1 MFALI
6 AGIISDVFTLYFP
19 RKRAQS
25 SYYYA
30 FLVHPR
36 HPKDIFRKFPF
47 LKYLPTWGLQMF
59 ERHWWPTTVSEITG
73 LTRHGSNEPIR
84 GFVISIPMTAE
95 YMLRDREH
103 ALAQIRRATIL
114 ARNKGAKIIGL
125 GALTASLSA
134 GGRSLTDIKGILIT
148 TGHTYTGYTVTN
160 TLLQT
165 YADMNVRPENAIVAI
180 VGAAGSIGSTSAK
193 LLAQKGVPRLI
204 LIDLERKLDA
214 VHAVA
219 AEVKKK
225 NPAISISVTDSI
237 AAAKEATGVITATN
251 APDALVRTEHI
262 ADGTVI
268 VDDAQPSDISEELF
282 TRERVLV
289 LEAGAVR
296 TPGISTNFNMG
307 LVHREDNFCCL
318 AEVLILASHEW
329 KTSTVGAVSI
339 DTVVE
344 IARMGDAL
352 NFSLA
357 PRQNEHGLI
366 TPEQFDAVTAAL
378 VPRVTVN

>member
-1 MFALI
+1 
-6 AGIISDVFTLYFP
+6 
-19 RKRAQS
+19 
-25 SYYYA
+25 
-30 FLVHPR
+30 
-36 HPKDIFRKFPF
+36 
-47 LKYLPTWGLQMF
+47 
-59 ERHWWPTTVSEITG
+59 
-73 LTRHGSNEPIR
+73 
-84 GFVISIPMTAE
+84 MTAE

>member
-1 MFALI
+1 MIALI
-6 AGIISDVFTLYFP
+6 RGIVSDIFTLYFP
-19 RKRAQS
+19 RKRS
-25 SYYYA
+25 REHYYYA

-47 LKYLPTWGLQMF
+47 LKYLPKWGLRLF
-59 ERHWWPTTVSEITG
+59 EQHWWPTTVSEITG
-73 LTRHGSNEPIR
+73 LKKQGSNEDIR

-95 YMLRDREH
+95 YMLKDREH
-103 ALAQIRRATIL
+103 ALAQIRRATVL

-134 GGRSLTDIKGILIT
+134 GGRNLTDIEGILIT

-160 TLLQT
+160 TLLHTYRDMGINYQT
-165 YADMNVRPENAIVAI
+165 VTVAI

-204 LIDLERKLDA
+204 LIDVERKLDA
-214 VHAVA
+214 VKELATEITKQYSSTSITVTHTISA
-219 AEVKKK
+219 AR
-225 NPAISISVTDSI
+225 
-237 AAAKEATGVITATN
+237 EATGVITATN
-251 APDALVRTEHI
+251 APDALVRDEHI
-262 ADGTVI
+262 ADGTII

-282 TRERVLV
+282 DRPKVLV

-318 AEVLILASHEW
+318 AEVLILASHRW
-329 KTSTVGAVSI
+329 NTSTVGSVSI
-339 DTVVE
+339 ETVVK
-344 IARMGDAL
+344 IAKMGDAM
-352 NFSLA
+352 NFTFSQ
-357 PRQNEHGLI
+357 PSNERGLI
-366 TPEQFDAVTAAL
+366 ASEQFAAVTAA
-378 VPRVTVN
+378 VAQRAAHN